1 MHQLQASVGTVTY
14 QQNGQFESFTV
25 SAPISYVCV
34 LLLSPFIAW
43 NLLLV
48 ILAVVAIAKV
58 VRVTSHVKRK
68 IFCLLIV
75 FLFRTTKALLL
86 AQVTHM
92 LQFLGPLKLD
102 GTSRLARRGLSP
114 FCPMALC
121 ELVPAQLYFH
131 SAVRYH
137 KYR

>member
-1 MHQLQASVGTVTY
+1 MNTQEDDSLLYRSGQNRGRLLWFVGI
-14 QQNGQFESFTV
+14 G
-25 SAPISYVCV
+25 
-34 LLLSPFIAW
+34 LFIAW
-43 NLLLV
+43 NLLLF